1 MSESRIVKG
10 QAWIQGDK
18 LVQEQILITPGS
30 VSSTN
35 VVALIENIW
44 EDLIGTGTYKTNGRG
59 YFYWEYKMTDTEDD
73 NVEMVVKF
81 ECPKPKEGL
90 FQEPYDPS
98 KCSREYSKYWVGRL
112 KTAVDNFELKST
124 VQRKEVIFP
133 GTTYVDSKGDV
144 VELEDTKFSNN
155 DLGDITNLLNIF

>member
-44 EDLIGTGTYKTNGRG
+44 T
-59 YFYWEYKMTDTEDD
+59 
-73 NVEMVVKF
+73 
-81 ECPKPKEGL
+81 P
-90 FQEPYDPS
+90 
-98 KCSREYSKYWVGRL
+98 
-112 KTAVDNFELKST
+112 
-124 VQRKEVIFP
+124 
-133 GTTYVDSKGDV
+133 
-144 VELEDTKFSNN
+144 
-155 DLGDITNLLNIF
+155 